1 MTTSAEIGTEG
12 TLQIAEHFVPAQ
24 SGNRRRFSWGLLV
37 AYILLAI
44 GGVCMVTPFIWMILT
59 SVKPPPELVN
69 FSFFPA
75 NPTLQNYLNV
85 LNTSSF
91 ERWYL
96 NSIIVAAISTTSVVF
111 FDTLVG
117 YTLNKFS
124 FPGKN
129 LIFIGMLGT
138 LMIPTEMLII
148 PWYTMSV
155 NWNWHLGY
163 TQYWGIAFPGV
174 ITAAGIFLMRQFFDG
189 VPNELLDAARM
200 EHERVRNLVENR
212 RAAGQTGHCRP
223 GYLQLYRQ
231 LERLPVAADSG
242 QQSRVLYI
250 ARRTQFLPRRIH
262 HPLGEDYD
270 RGQPGQ
276 HPSAH
281 RLPGLSTPDYQRYRS
296 HGTERLISKKE
307 QYSRR
312 VCQLPE
318 GSRNYSAQT
327 YRTFHC

>member
-24 SGNRRRFSWGLLV
+24 RGGKRRFGWGLLI
-37 AYILLAI
+37 AYLLLAI
-44 GGVCMVTPFIWMILT
+44 GGVCMVTPFFWMILT
-59 SVKPPPELVN
+59 SVKPAPELVN
-69 FSFFPA
+69 FSFFPE

-117 YTLNKFS
+117 YTLNKFD

-129 LIFIGMLGT
+129 IIFIGMLGT

-155 NWNWHLGY
+155 DWNWHIGY

-200 EHERVRNLVENR
+200 DGMNEFGIWWRIAAPLVKPAI
-212 RAAGQTGHCRP
+212 AALAIFNFIGNWNA
-223 GYLQLYRQ
+223 YLWPLILANSREFYT
-231 LERLPVAADSG
+231 LPV
-242 QQSRVLYI
+242 
-250 ARRTQFLPRRIH
+250 
-262 HPLGEDYD
+262 
-270 RGQPGQ
+270 
-276 HPSAH
+276 
-281 RLPGLSTPDYQRYRS
+281 GLSFFRGESTTHWEKIMTAASLASIPLLIVFLVFQRQIIR
-296 HGTERLISKKE
+296 GIALTGLK
-307 QYSRR
+307 
-312 VCQLPE
+312 
-318 GSRNYSAQT
+318 G
-327 YRTFHC
+327 